1 MWTKFISNI
10 LGMGIFSSCILAA
23 VLPVQAQI
31 MIQGSNLSG
40 NLNYDYNNPIVP
52 IFNRL
57 TGLNVNSFNLETD
70 IGRIYNFQGNG
81 QLKGVSN
88 FLQNGQSTI
97 GTLSGLINGQSQITN
112 GNLLREL
119 SNLGITVAD
128 QFSLP
133 QLGFNSQAIQTLIN
147 NPNYGNIVSPDLTTI
162 PGLPSRIY
170 PSLTVPNR

>member
-70 IGRIYNFQGNG
+70 IGRISNFQGNG
-81 QLKGVSN
+81 QLN
-88 FLQNGQSTI
+88 FSI
-97 GTLSGLINGQSQITN
+97 LI
-112 GNLLREL
+112 
-119 SNLGITVAD
+119 
-128 QFSLP
+128 
-133 QLGFNSQAIQTLIN
+133 
-147 NPNYGNIVSPDLTTI
+147 
-162 PGLPSRIY
+162 
-170 PSLTVPNR
+170 

>member
-57 TGLNVNSFNLETD
+57 TGLN
-70 IGRIYNFQGNG
+70 
-81 QLKGVSN
+81 
-88 FLQNGQSTI
+88 
-97 GTLSGLINGQSQITN
+97 
-112 GNLLREL
+112 
-119 SNLGITVAD
+119 
-128 QFSLP
+128 
-133 QLGFNSQAIQTLIN
+133 
-147 NPNYGNIVSPDLTTI
+147 
-162 PGLPSRIY
+162 
-170 PSLTVPNR
+170 